1 MSFTPHLSCIC
12 HLFSRFSCYLLDSG
26 LIILIS
32 IVFFSLFL
40 ISRHSAVSVHP
51 FYSLFFFFHFYPPF
65 SISNPLSSFICPS
78 VPPLEKVTFAVKC
91 SSPPLYH
98 TVKKMPWHYVP
109 GGHSIDFSSHVS
121 RLPLFLFL
129 LLLWLPLSP
138 GLRLSPIPSHPSLP
152 QRPGSPSDSLSVV
165 PFHATHW
172 LALHYSANILHLFHT
187 PTHSRMCTYIQTD
200 LFHPPIRLTALLK
213 LPRT

>member
-78 VPPLEKVTFAVKC
+78 IPPLEKVTFAVKC

-98 TVKKMPWHYVP
+98 TVKKCRDIMSLVDIALIFPLM
-109 GGHSIDFSSHVS
+109 SLASLSFSFS
-121 RLPLFLFL
+121 
-129 LLLWLPLSP
+129 
-138 GLRLSPIPSHPSLP
+138 
-152 QRPGSPSDSLSVV
+152 SDSLSARVCV
-165 PFHATHW
+165 SLPSRLTPHF
-172 LALHYSANILHLFHT
+172 LRGQGLHLT
-187 PTHSRMCTYIQTD
+187 LCQ
-200 LFHPPIRLTALLK
+200 LFPFM
-213 LPRT
+213 LPSG